1 MVFQQHDNLVVW
13 LLIIL
18 AMIIVLKKIYDRYF
32 FAIPKE
38 ILDPNDDLIELL
50 HRHGY
55 TTINRKIRVPIRITK
70 DDHEFFES
78 RYYIDAI
85 ARRDGFTYA
94 VKVSRTKKP
103 MEYTNSSIRD
113 HLFPIY
119 LLAYWDGVLYVDK
132 EIDKV
137 TLFTFT
143 YDRYHLPKRKPF
155 ISHIVMFLIGVI
167 FTLFLV

>member
-1 MVFQQHDNLVVW
+1 MLQQHDTLVVW

-18 AMIIVLKKIYDRYF
+18 GIVLICKKIYDRYF

-38 ILDPNDDLIELL
+38 SLDPNDDLITLL
-50 HRHGY
+50 NRHGY
-55 TTINRKIRVPIRITK
+55 TTINRKVRVPIRITK
-70 DDHEFFES
+70 DEHEHMES

-85 ARRDGFTYA
+85 ARKDGFTYA

-119 LLAYWDGVLYVDK
+119 LLAAWDGVIYVDK
-132 EIDKV
+132 EIEKV
-137 TLFTFT
+137 LLFTFT
-143 YDRYHLPKRKPF
+143 YDRYNLPKKKPF
-155 ISHIVMFLIGVI
+155 ISHIIMFLCGII
-167 FTLFLV
+167 FTLFIL